1 MKKLSSTL
9 ALILATSIYL
19 ALTAV
24 VCLLT
29 YNILNLDEALHINLN
44 FGHWL
49 AIVIITKT
57 LFIDSQLIFANKNK
71 KDDNQ
76 RA

>member
-19 ALTAV
+19 ALTSA

-29 YNILNLDEALHINLN
+29 YNILNLDEALCITLN